1 MSDKYFFI
9 NTNTSKMNTY
19 MTQFTTIEP
28 SICSTWEM
36 LLIYV
41 MPESRLKPNS
51 NRHYLNFETKYDISA
66 AYGKKYVKE
75 PYLDFIRFGKLE
87 KRYSLQE
94 FIKMMNIAE
103 NLGDDTYIDENVKFL
118 FSDCIKYSQL
128 SNHINTNIEE
138 YIKPFSTIGDV
149 TDLNSIYTFTNYKF
163 SNIKS
168 TRNAIGCFDDVRC
181 IINYCHDKG
190 HRWMYDPNTQM
201 CYYSIDNIVEI
212 SENKMFFTNW

>member
-1 MSDKYFFI
+1 
-9 NTNTSKMNTY
+9 MNTY
-19 MTQFTTIEP
+19 MNQFTTIEP

-36 LLIYV
+36 LLIYT

-87 KRYSLQE
+87 KRYSLEE
-94 FIKMMNIAE
+94 FINMMNIGV
-103 NLGDDTYIDENVKFL
+103 NIGDDTYIDKNVKFL

-128 SNHINTNIEE
+128 PSYIDTNIED
-138 YIKPFSTIGDV
+138 YIKAFSTIGDV
-149 TDLNSIYTFTNYKF
+149 TDVNSLYAYTNYKF

-190 HRWMYDPNTQM
+190 KRWMYDPNTQM
-201 CYYSIDNIVEI
+201 CHYPVDYTVVPSK
-212 SENKMFFTNW
+212 SKMFFTN